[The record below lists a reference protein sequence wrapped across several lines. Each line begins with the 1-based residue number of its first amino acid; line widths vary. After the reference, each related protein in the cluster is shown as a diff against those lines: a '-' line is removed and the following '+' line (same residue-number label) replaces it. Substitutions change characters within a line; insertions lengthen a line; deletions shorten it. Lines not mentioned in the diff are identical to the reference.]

1 MHSGGHGGDLVHG
14 ARAVGVPKGGRCPHR
29 SRHGRTARRPPSRR
43 PRSAG
48 GTRKWATGSG
58 GRAMWRGA
66 LGGASRVASRAR
78 VGATMGRARADQL
91 RARIVADVRTCGART
106 VMAAGAVSLEEFA
119 RVCRQERWSE
129 TGSRDSS
136 GKSCRH
142 TEGALRFGTPREIGR
157 GNLIVSIAVM
167 KKALEI
173 AILGRLCCC
182 SPSRNTAVAAVAAAV
197 RAVVRRVTHRNRAKQ
212 AAHTQSN
219 VPRCWTRSS
228 PRAS

>member
-1 MHSGGHGGDLVHG
+1 
-14 ARAVGVPKGGRCPHR
+14 
-29 SRHGRTARRPPSRR
+29 
-43 PRSAG
+43 
-48 GTRKWATGSG
+48 
-58 GRAMWRGA
+58 MWRGA

-78 VGATMGRARADQL
+78 VGATMGRARADRL

-119 RVCRQERWSE
+119 RSAGKELSTETLSIER
-129 TGSRDSS
+129 SRDS

-157 GNLIVSIAVM
+157 GNLIISIAVM

>member
-1 MHSGGHGGDLVHG
+1 MSAPEPARSNSSKASFTSASLCGRHKKMGDGVRRASHVAGRVGRSEPGGLARPGGCDDG
-14 ARAVGVPKGGRCPHR
+14 PRARGSIASTH
-29 SRHGRTARRPPSRR
+29 
-43 PRSAG
+43 
-48 GTRKWATGSG
+48 SG
-58 GRAMWRGA
+58 GRAD
-66 LGGASRVASRAR
+66 AR
-78 VGATMGRARADQL
+78 TR
-91 RARIVADVRTCGART
+91 GART

-119 RVCRQERWSE
+119 RSAGKERWSE

-157 GNLIVSIAVM
+157 GNLIISIAVM